1 MTTTTKISLLAAAGA
16 LLVATACSELD
27 PGLGG
32 SASSGANA
40 LVFGTDAPGDVTI
53 LEVELVDVRVYADAH
68 DTEGA
73 LLVPAGG
80 GSVVDLV
87 AAAASGSPGLFN
99 EFGIP
104 EGTWACADGTFS
116 LATVQIRDQ
125 NDEDVLCSSIANVP
139 GSITIPRLC
148 LRNAIVVGESG
159 TTDMVFDL
167 PVLRGEVV
175 DDAGTCE
182 FEFDR
187 SGMRL
192 MRLADF

>member
-1 MTTTTKISLLAAAGA
+1 MRKPTKILILVAAATLLLAA
-16 LLVATACSELD
+16 ACSELD
-27 PGLGG
+27 SD
-32 SASSGANA
+32 SAGATSGATA
-40 LVFGTDAPGDVTI
+40 FVFGTDAPGDVTL
-53 LEVELVDVRVYADAH
+53 LEVELVDVRLYADAH

-80 GSVVDLV
+80 GSTVDLV

-99 EFGIP
+99 EFGVP
-104 EGTWACADGTFS
+104 EGTWACAEGTFTLS
-116 LATVQIRDQ
+116 TVQIRDADDQ
-125 NDEDVLCSSIANVP
+125 DVVCTSIANVP

-148 LRNAIVVGESG
+148 LRSPIVVGESG

-167 PVLRGEVV
+167 PVLRGEVI

-187 SGMRL
+187 AAARL